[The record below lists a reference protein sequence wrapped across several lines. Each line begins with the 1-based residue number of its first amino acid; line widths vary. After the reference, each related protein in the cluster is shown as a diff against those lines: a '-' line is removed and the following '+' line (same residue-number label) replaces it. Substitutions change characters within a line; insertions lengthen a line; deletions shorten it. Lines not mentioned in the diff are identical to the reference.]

1 TPLALAAQTGHTEI
15 MELLLQKG
23 ADVLSQAMDCA
34 SVLFEA
40 AGGGNPD
47 SLSLLL
53 EYGADANVPKHS
65 VHILENQNLVP
76 VTNFDAI
83 KESGISPV
91 HSAAAGAHPQCLEFL
106 LKSGFD
112 ANFMLDQ
119 RVRKGYDDHRRSA
132 LYFAVSNGDICSTE
146 LLLNAGALPNQDP
159 INCLQIALR
168 MGNYELMNL
177 LLRHGANVNYF
188 CRVNTTHFPS
198 ALQYALK
205 DEVMLRMLMNYGYDV
220 QRCFDC
226 PRGNSSHSP
235 YVTDG
240 WTSTVIKDT
249 MVSIRECFICCFTGS
264 ILLKTK

>member
-1 TPLALAAQTGHTEI
+1 MKIELCDQIPL
-15 MELLLQKG
+15 
-23 ADVLSQAMDCA
+23 
-34 SVLFEA
+34 
-40 AGGGNPD
+40 
-47 SLSLLL
+47 LSLFFSFSAL
-53 EYGADANVPKHS
+53 K
-65 VHILENQNLVP
+65 NLVP

-83 KESGISPV
+83 KESGISPI

-119 RVRKGYDDHRRSA
+119 RIRKGYDDRRKSA
-132 LYFAVSNGDICSTE
+132 LYFAVSNGDISSAQ

-220 QRCFDC
+220 HRCFDC
-226 PRGNSSHSP
+226 PRGDVSHSQ
-235 YVTDG
+235 YMTDG

-249 MVSIRECFICCFTGS
+249 KVNTSHGFVCFVLLAVSFVKLNENVLKLICQKQKF
-264 ILLKTK
+264 

>member
-1 TPLALAAQTGHTEI
+1 MLQIPL
-15 MELLLQKG
+15 
-23 ADVLSQAMDCA
+23 
-34 SVLFEA
+34 
-40 AGGGNPD
+40 
-47 SLSLLL
+47 LSLFFSFRAL
-53 EYGADANVPKHS
+53 K
-65 VHILENQNLVP
+65 NLVP

-83 KESGISPV
+83 KESGISPI

-119 RVRKGYDDHRRSA
+119 RIRKGYDDRRKSA
-132 LYFAVSNGDICSTE
+132 LYFAVSNGDISSAQ

-220 QRCFDC
+220 HRCFDC
-226 PRGNSSHSP
+226 PRGDVSHSQ

-249 MVSIRECFICCFTGS
+249 KVSMWRGFVCCCFTAS
-264 ILLKTK
+264 IIHKAKWKGTWSYLSETKVLNTLLIELGIDKAFKLN